1 VDNGTIHTLYRSDFL
16 LAHDEGRYSAMQA
29 NRPTVYILDD
39 DSRIRE
45 ALSDLLDANGYATAT
60 FESAQ
65 KYLSHEKVNT
75 VSCLVLDM
83 DMPGMTGL
91 ELQRAISGMNAPPI
105 IFLTGHGDIPSS
117 VKAMKAGA
125 SEFLLKPFD
134 ESDLLRAV
142 EAALEQDRID
152 RTRRTELEELK
163 KRYARLSPR
172 EREVLPFVV
181 SGLLNKQT
189 AGELGKS
196 EITIRVQRGQIMKKM
211 AAESLADLV
220 RMATKLGIQ

>member
-1 VDNGTIHTLYRSDFL
+1 
-16 LAHDEGRYSAMQA
+16 MQA
-29 NRPTVYILDD
+29 HRPTVYILDD
-39 DSRIRE
+39 DYRIRE
-45 ALSDLLDANGYATAT
+45 ALSDLLDANGYTTIA
-60 FESAQ
+60 FENAQ
-65 KYLSHEKVNT
+65 KYLCHEKADV
-75 VSCLVLDM
+75 VSCLILDM

-91 ELQRAISGMNAPPI
+91 ELQREISGTNAPPI

-134 ESDLLRAV
+134 EAELLRAV
-142 EAALEQDRID
+142 ESALKLDSADRAK
-152 RTRRTELEELK
+152 RTELEELK
-163 KRYARLSPR
+163 KRYELLSPR
-172 EREVLPFVV
+172 EREVLPLVV

-220 RMATKLGIQ
+220 KMATKLGIQ